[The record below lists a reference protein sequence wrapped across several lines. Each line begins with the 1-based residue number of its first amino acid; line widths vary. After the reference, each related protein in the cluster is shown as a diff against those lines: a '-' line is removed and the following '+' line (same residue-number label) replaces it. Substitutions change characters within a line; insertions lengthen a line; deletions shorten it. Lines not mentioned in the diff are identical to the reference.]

1 MIFAVL
7 ITPTNVCAEDNAIW
21 FIAKQKNNIFVGDK
35 AHLEIKT
42 DQSNIVSNKKC
53 SVEIKDEQGKSLSK
67 SPIDLRVE
75 HPTIEINNFGYYSVE
90 VLEDASSAS
99 VPKSLGKTSVA
110 VLPPMVGDTNNPF
123 GLWHVHGDPDT
134 GLKAGAHWT
143 RLLRT
148 LNAYKLDASGEILS
162 NPKAKT
168 IAVPAFP
175 GYAFIDTLAYG
186 LPDFLKNN
194 EEKSSQNLYPPKDW
208 QVFEK
213 LIEQLLKDIPYVP
226 EYFSVYNEPE
236 NTWQG
241 SDQEL
246 VKFLGTIAR
255 VVKRVHPETKVL
267 GPGLATIKIARLRNL
282 AKLGLFDY
290 LDGVATNA
298 YSEVGKPEG
307 EFIRRVRD
315 LKNLLAEV
323 GRTNMPIYITEYGWT
338 SSPGT
343 WQQPVDELT
352 QARYVARSLALLR
365 NEEVNAAIYF
375 CLRYTTRNVG
385 EEGFSVTRADGTPK
399 PAYVAFATA
408 SRMIGRDGI
417 SSLIEGDDG
426 SRLFQLHSKNKFE
439 AVIVA
444 WKPDSDRGVFVSGE
458 FAKSVV
464 DMMGRSLDVTET
476 FKVGESPLYFVPKVG
491 LNDVPKVLTRQI
503 VRRGELVSSEILQY
517 VYIPKP
523 LRIVNKKQIEVPTST
538 PLGTYWLISDVGNR
552 VTIFPLVV
560 TD

>member
-1 MIFAVL
+1 MLCPGIAFAEAQVIKFL
-7 ITPTNVCAEDNAIW
+7 SSQPG
-21 FIAKQKNNIFVGDK
+21 NIFVGDK
-35 AHLEIKT
+35 ARLEIKFDPLSLSET
-42 DQSNIVSNKKC
+42 KIGI
-53 SVEIKDEQGKSLSK
+53 VEIRDEQGNLVSRLSMDFQ
-67 SPIDLRVE
+67 SD
-75 HPTIEINNFGYYSVE
+75 HPALDMSDPGYYTIE
-90 VLEDASSAS
+90 VLEAKATSDIHK
-99 VPKSLGKTSVA
+99 VLGRTSVA
-110 VLPPMVGDTNNPF
+110 VLPPIVGDTNNPF

-175 GYAFIDTLAYG
+175 GYVFIDTLAYG

-246 VKFLGTIAR
+246 VKFLGTIAWA
-255 VVKRVHPETKVL
+255 VKRVHPETKVL

-307 EFIRRVRD
+307 EFIRRVLD
-315 LKNLLAEV
+315 LKSLLAEV

-338 SSPGT
+338 SSSGT

-426 SRLFQLHSKNKFE
+426 SRLFQLRSKNKFE

-476 FKVGESPLYFVPKVG
+476 FKVEESPLYFVPKVG
-491 LNDVPKVLTRQI
+491 LNDVPKVLSMQI
-503 VRRGELVSSEILQY
+503 VRRGDLVSSEILQN